1 MNYALW
7 GLINGLKGTRMI
19 ANEEA
24 SGLLEQAII
33 TLEMIYN
40 FGDDLLTKD
49 ELLFRAIKKVV
60 KAQEIIDGN
69 P

>member
-1 MNYALW
+1 
-7 GLINGLKGTRMI
+7 MI

-49 ELLFRAIKKVV
+49 ELLFKAIKKVV

-69 P
+69 S

>member
-1 MNYALW
+1 
-7 GLINGLKGTRMI
+7 MI

-49 ELLFRAIKKVV
+49 ELLFKAIKKVV

>member
-1 MNYALW
+1 MNCAL
-7 GLINGLKGTRMI
+7 LKLLDGLKGTQMI

-49 ELLFRAIKKVV
+49 ELLFKAIKKVV

-69 P
+69 S